1 MTGREENEGRQT
13 KPKLLTLCV
22 LKAEHNPDWLLRGNQ
37 TTSVKKHSTPTFLS
51 MADKLKS
58 ITSPLN
64 SIVEEQAKEMK
75 GLGIR
80 LPHLKPGSEDCL
92 KDISNEHFQMIFA
105 SAEDCLS
112 KKFTEIQKEQNPTQN
127 IPSLWLSLTNAT
139 RLRHLF

>member
-1 MTGREENEGRQT
+1 
-13 KPKLLTLCV
+13 
-22 LKAEHNPDWLLRGNQ
+22 
-37 TTSVKKHSTPTFLS
+37 

-75 GLGIR
+75 GLGIS
-80 LPHLKPGSEDCL
+80 PHLKLGSEDCL

-105 SAEDCLS
+105 SAEDYLC
-112 KKFTEIQKEQNPTQN
+112 KKFTEIQKKENPTQN

-139 RLRHLF
+139 RLRHFF

>member
-1 MTGREENEGRQT
+1 
-13 KPKLLTLCV
+13 
-22 LKAEHNPDWLLRGNQ
+22 
-37 TTSVKKHSTPTFLS
+37 

-64 SIVEEQAKEMK
+64 SIAEEQAKEMK
-75 GLGIR
+75 GLGII

-105 SAEDCLS
+105 SAEDCLC